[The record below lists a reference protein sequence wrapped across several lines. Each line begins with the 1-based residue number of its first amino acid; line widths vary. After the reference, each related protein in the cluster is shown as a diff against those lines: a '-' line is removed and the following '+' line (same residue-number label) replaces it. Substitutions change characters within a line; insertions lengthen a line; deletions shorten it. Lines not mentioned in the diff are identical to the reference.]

1 MKRKRQIIIV
11 IGVLFILTIPLT
23 VMQFTDEVDWTIL
36 DFVVAGVL
44 LFGTGLF
51 CEIVIRKVSN
61 ISYRIV
67 ICIALLIILILIWL
81 EFAVGIFGTPIG
93 GY

>member
-11 IGVLFILTIPLT
+11 FGVLFLLTIPLI
-23 VMQFTDEVDWTIL
+23 VMQFTDEVDWTLL
-36 DFVVAGVL
+36 DFIVAGAL
-44 LFGTGLF
+44 LLGTGLI

-61 ISYRIV
+61 VSYRIV
-67 ICIALLIILILIWL
+67 ICIALFIILILIWL
-81 EFAVGIFGTPIG
+81 ELAVGIFGTPIG

>member
-11 IGVLFILTIPLT
+11 IGVLFILTIPLI
-23 VMQFTDEVDWTIL
+23 VMQFTDKVDWTIL

-81 EFAVGIFGTPIG
+81 ELAVGIFGTPIG

>member
-1 MKRKRQIIIV
+1 MKRNRQIIIV
-11 IGVLFILTIPLT
+11 IGVLFILTIPLI
-23 VMQFTDEVDWTIL
+23 VMQFTDKVDWTIL

-81 EFAVGIFGTPIG
+81 ELAVGIFGTPIG

>member
-81 EFAVGIFGTPIG
+81 ELAVGIFGTPIG

>member
-11 IGVLFILTIPLT
+11 FGVLFLLTIPLI
-23 VMQFTDEVDWTIL
+23 VMQFTDEVDWTLL
-36 DFVVAGVL
+36 DFIVAGAL
-44 LFGTGLF
+44 LLGTGLI

-67 ICIALLIILILIWL
+67 ICIALFIILILI
-81 EFAVGIFGTPIG
+81 
-93 GY
+93 